1 MNKNYKMNT
10 LQLVQ
15 VPKDELITEIEKVV
29 MKVLEAFKIG
39 QQSEKEKELYTR
51 KEVMEL
57 LDVTYSTLFN
67 WNNKKILTTRKIG
80 HRVYYVREEVLALK
94 N

>member
-1 MNKNYKMNT
+1 MNT

-29 MKVLEAFKIG
+29 IKVLEAFNMGK
-39 QQSEKEKELYTR
+39 QTEKEKELLTR

-67 WNNKKILTTRKIG
+67 WNKKKILVPRKIG
-80 HRVYYVREEVLALK
+80 HKVYYDRKEVLVYK
-94 N
+94 NN

>member
-1 MNKNYKMNT
+1 MNT

-29 MKVLEAFKIG
+29 IKVLEAFNMGK
-39 QQSEKEKELYTR
+39 QTEKEKELLTR

-67 WNNKKILTTRKIG
+67 WNKKKILIPRKIG
-80 HRVYYVREEVLALK
+80 HKVYYDRKEVLAYK
-94 N
+94 NN